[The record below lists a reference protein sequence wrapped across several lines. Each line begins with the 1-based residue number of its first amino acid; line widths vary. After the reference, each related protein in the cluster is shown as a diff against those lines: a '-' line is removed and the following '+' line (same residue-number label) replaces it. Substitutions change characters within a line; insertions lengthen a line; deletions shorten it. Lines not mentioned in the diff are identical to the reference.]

1 MIEPLVSISIVRRSK
16 STDWPTRV
24 SSTVKLTL
32 RIGEKIESIGIS
44 PIMCSML
51 LLAVGRHVAAR
62 LLDADL
68 HRSFASF
75 FGQRRDV
82 VVRVGGSRRRHRARC
97 RRR

>member
-1 MIEPLVSISIVRRSK
+1 MNSASWSVKMLAASESASSGVIEPLVSISSVRRSK

-51 LLAVGRHVAAR
+51 
-62 LLDADL
+62 
-68 HRSFASF
+68 
-75 FGQRRDV
+75 
-82 VVRVGGSRRRHRARC
+82 RC
-97 RRR
+97 RSAVT